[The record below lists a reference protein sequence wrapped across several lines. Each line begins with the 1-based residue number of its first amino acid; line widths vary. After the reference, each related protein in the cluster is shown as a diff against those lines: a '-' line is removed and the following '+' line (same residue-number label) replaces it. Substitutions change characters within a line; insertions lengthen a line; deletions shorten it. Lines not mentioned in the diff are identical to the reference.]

1 MQKSSKIGNIFSTI
15 EQYPNKSISYMIN
28 AKLFGLVAFPW
39 DKIEQYSK

>member
-1 MQKSSKIGNIFSTI
+1 MQKSSKIGNIFSKI

-28 AKLFGLVAFPW
+28 TKLFGLVAFPW